1 VLLTYHAPNANY
13 HHSSHTAII
22 LSARSS
28 VALRIYNTMSRTK
41 EEFVPLVRNFVRIY
55 TCGLTVYDYA
65 HIGHARTY
73 LFWDVVRRYLTW
85 KGYDV
90 YAIINNTDIDDKNI
104 ARAQELGVPVF
115 LLGRYFA
122 CAFYADMEAFGMVPY
137 ALDCF
142 ASEYIPEMIE
152 TVKRIVDNGYGYV
165 VDGDVFFEVAKY
177 PDYGKLSHHKLEDL
191 IAGER
196 VEVDPRKRSPADF
209 ALWKAAKPGEPTWD
223 SPWGPGRP
231 GWHVECSTMA
241 YNFLGGTYDIKGGA
255 VDNLFP
261 HHENEIAQTWAAY
274 GIPLA
279 KYYMHPEHLLVE
291 GTKMSKSLGNFI
303 TARELLAD
311 WNPAVIRL
319 FFLGTHYR
327 TQMNFTK
334 DGLAAAQSSWEKLQQ
349 FERVAAERIPPRPHG
364 WVVTPEERARLDPE
378 DIWTKLAAQL
388 AESFSEAM
396 DDDFNTPRAVAAL
409 FSLLTEANRQGIETS
424 GGGGELMAALE
435 TWQKLTGVLG
445 LRATRTSLTG
455 IGVEG
460 ENTLGERLV
469 SSLVAR
475 REQAR
480 KAGDFATADLLREL
494 LDQSGVQ
501 LEDTATGTRWKI
513 TNPSKGKGN
522 D

>member
-1 VLLTYHAPNANY
+1 
-13 HHSSHTAII
+13 
-22 LSARSS
+22 

-41 EEFVPLVRNFVRIY
+41 EEFVPLARNFVRIY

-65 HIGHARTY
+65 HIGHIRTY

-90 YAIINNTDIDDKNI
+90 YAIINNTDVDDKNI
-104 ARAQELGVPVF
+104 ARAQELGVPVSV
-115 LLGRYFA
+115 LGRYFA
-122 CAFYADMEAFGMVPY
+122 RAFYKDMDAFGVTPY
-137 ALDCF
+137 ALDCY
-142 ASEYIPEMIE
+142 ASEYVPEMIE
-152 TVKRIVDNGYGYV
+152 TIKLIIENGYGYE

-177 PDYGKLSHHKLEDL
+177 PDYGQLSHHKLEDL

-241 YNFLGGTYDIKGGA
+241 YYFFGGTYDIKGGA
-255 VDNLFP
+255 VDNIFP

-279 KYYMHPEHLLVE
+279 KYFMHPEHLLVE

-303 TARELLAD
+303 TARELLAE
-311 WNPAVIRL
+311 WEPTVIRL
-319 FFLGTHYR
+319 FFLGMHYR

-334 DGLAAAQSSWEKLQQ
+334 EGLAGARTSLEKLQQ
-349 FERVAAERIPPRPHG
+349 FETVVSQRVPTKPEG
-364 WVVTPEERARLDPE
+364 WVLTPDERARLGSDGLW
-378 DIWTKLAAQL
+378 IKLARELTA
-388 AESFSEAM
+388 AFTEAM
-396 DDDFNTPRAVAAL
+396 DDDFNTPRALAAL
-409 FSLLTEANRQGIETS
+409 FSFVSEAYRQGVETA
-424 GGGGELMAALE
+424 GEDLDFTAALE
-435 TWQKLTGVLG
+435 TWQELTAVLG
-445 LRATRTSLTG
+445 LRVRPVDLTG
-455 IGVEG
+455 SRATG
-460 ENTLGERLV
+460 ENALGERLV
-469 SSLVAR
+469 AALVSR

-480 KAGDFATADLLREL
+480 KSRDFVTADMLRDILNEN
-494 LDQSGVQ
+494 GIQ
-501 LEDTATGTRWKI
+501 LEDAPSGTRWKI
-513 TNPSKGKGN
+513 TNPSKGKRN